1 MESKYKKLFDNNLI
15 EKGQFEFLDAIE
27 TNKIISVFNELRLM
41 LYLGIML
48 LSTGVGYFAY
58 QNMGKFGHVS
68 SMLLLL
74 AGIIVCFFYILK
86 YTPAYSNA
94 EVSVT
99 HPYYD
104 YLLILVSLLIIGLF
118 GYIQVYF
125 NLVHLLLNWSTL
137 ISAVILLFMAYRFD
151 NRGLLSMG
159 VTALSAT
166 FGIVISPVN
175 WTKGEWL
182 PSLNLYNTAILLG
195 VAFILIGQIS
205 QLKKIKSHFRF
216 TYQNIGLLIFYIG
229 CIAAIFDS
237 NYSILY
243 AFLLLFSS
251 CAVIYYSWKYKEFL
265 FFLYSSISGYIALS
279 YLLIK
284 LIENSHSDAYILLI
298 YYFPV
303 SCVGYILFLI
313 KKKSHF
319 TNE

>member
-15 EKGQFEFLDAIE
+15 EKAQFEFLDAIE

-74 AGIIVCFFYILK
+74 AGIIVCFFYISK
-86 YTPAYSNA
+86 YAPPYSNA

-99 HPYYD
+99 HHYYD

-125 NLVHLLLNWSTL
+125 NLVHLFLNWSTL
-137 ISAVILLFMAYRFD
+137 ISALILLFMAYRFD

-182 PSLNLYNTAILLG
+182 PSLNLYNTAIVLG
-195 VAFILIGQIS
+195 IGFILIGQIS

-216 TYQNIGLLIFYIG
+216 TYQNVGLLIFFIG

-243 AFLLLFSS
+243 AFFLLFSS
-251 CAVIYYSWKYKEFL
+251 CAVIYYSWRYKEFL
-265 FFLYSSISGYIALS
+265 FFLYSSISGYIGLS
-279 YLLIK
+279 YLLII

-303 SCVGYILFLI
+303 SCIGYILFLI
-313 KKKSHF
+313 KKKNHF
-319 TNE
+319 INE